1 MVMAHPAARGESS
14 DAGEYQLL
22 HQYLRDRFADRVVLT
37 FAQIEDLLGFPLP
50 DSARRERAWWGAAD
64 PAALRSVQSEAWTL
78 AGRTA
83 TVNLPARS
91 VLFEREAEPA
101 TRAGRR

>member
-1 MVMAHPAARGESS
+1 MVMTHPAARGDSS

-37 FAQIEDLLGFPLP
+37 FEQIEDLLGFPLP
-50 DSARRERAWWGAAD
+50 ESARHERAWWGGAGPTGA
-64 PAALRSVQSEAWTL
+64 QSEAWML

-91 VLFEREAEPA
+91 VLFEREDEPA